1 MMYPKHVVEAQP
13 RVSKPVRPRRPQP
26 RVGARLCRR
35 RPPPTSTRG
44 HRRARASYK
53 RLRAVGPTSKTGTVE
68 SAGRRVVG
76 ASPCL
81 HAECRETHGA
91 TASASNI
98 KTMATRHRTS
108 TPNLPLVAA
117 VPVASSVQRFNV
129 TITST
134 ATRPADGS
142 AIARPRVD
150 AMPRGGKGVKLT
162 AGVPRRMAH
171 LRHTCDARG
180 PSISGQSTRRE

>member
-1 MMYPKHVVEAQP
+1 MRYPKHIVRAQP

-26 RVGARLCRR
+26 RLALRLSWR
-35 RPPPTSTRG
+35 RPLPASTRG
-44 HRRARASYK
+44 HRRARASDK
-53 RLRAVGPTSKTGTVE
+53 RLRAVGPVTRTGSIA

-76 ASPCL
+76 APPSL
-81 HAECRETHGA
+81 HLKCHEAHGA
-91 TASASNI
+91 TASASNM

-108 TPNLPLVAA
+108 TPSIPPVAV
-117 VPVASSVQRFNV
+117 VPVTSSVQRFNV

-150 AMPRGGKGVKLT
+150 AMARPGKGVK
-162 AGVPRRMAH
+162 AVR
-171 LRHTCDARG
+171 
-180 PSISGQSTRRE
+180 